1 MKDHEV
7 AIMNEAMRLIE
18 VERDRQISSEGYT
31 HAHDDEHNE
40 GQLALLAAGYALS
53 SREQGLGSG
62 PLSTVIHVI
71 GLLPYYDLIFKPK
84 DPIRDLTR
92 AGALILAELERRL
105 RAQNPVSK
113 AIAEGKLQEGQR
125 TWAQNLL
132 DRDPA
137 GFQRYIGDAE
147 RPLSLP
153 RWQSHK
159 VVAADKIVGDQTDLA
174 GYPAAGSCWLLACGV
189 IIENPPVS
197 RVPEGVNPVG
207 GFFVRYEDGFESWS
221 PAEAF
226 GRGYDLV
233 HE

>member
-31 HAHDDEHNE
+31 PAHDDEHNE

-105 RAQNPVSK
+105 RL
-113 AIAEGKLQEGQR
+113 E
-125 TWAQNLL
+125 
-132 DRDPA
+132 D
-137 GFQRYIGDAE
+137 
-147 RPLSLP
+147 
-153 RWQSHK
+153 
-159 VVAADKIVGDQTDLA
+159 
-174 GYPAAGSCWLLACGV
+174 
-189 IIENPPVS
+189 EN
-197 RVPEGVNPVG
+197 EN
-207 GFFVRYEDGFESWS
+207 
-221 PAEAF
+221 
-226 GRGYDLV
+226 
-233 HE
+233 